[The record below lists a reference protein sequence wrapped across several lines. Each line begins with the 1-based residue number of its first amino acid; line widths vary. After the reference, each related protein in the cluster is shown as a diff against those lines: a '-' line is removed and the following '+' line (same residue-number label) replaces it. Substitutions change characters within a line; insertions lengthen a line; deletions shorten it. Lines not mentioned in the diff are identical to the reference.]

1 MTYLEFHALHFGCIE
16 GYSRVIERLVGYGA
30 DVMALDVKK
39 LTPLHFVMVTKD
51 KMKPLS
57 EWTPHLNQVRYIYI
71 AHQGELWTCCIIQ
84 FHEEYVSG
92 ADNRIQ
98 SVPVYIT
105 VACFLVSEGA
115 SLEAKSDDG
124 ATPLTLC
131 PPEYHSLLQ
140 LFARPE
146 R

>member
-1 MTYLEFHALHFGCIE
+1 MMHTTPLCVAATENS
-16 GYSRVIERLVGYGA
+16 SRCVEALVGYGA
-30 DVMALDVKK
+30 DVTLANSNGH
-39 LTPLHFVMVTKD
+39 TPLHHVLNSMEIKT
-51 KMKPLS
+51 LS
-57 EWTPHLNQVRYIYI
+57 EWTLHLNKVISHTNVLVHY
-71 AHQGELWTCCIIQ
+71 WNSSMQ
-84 FHEEYVSG
+84 FHECVSS

-115 SLEAKSDDG
+115 SLEAKSQEG
-124 ATPLTLC
+124 ATPLDLC

-140 LFARPE
+140 LFTTPE

>member
-1 MTYLEFHALHFGCIE
+1 M
-16 GYSRVIERLVGYGA
+16 
-30 DVMALDVKK
+30 
-39 LTPLHFVMVTKD
+39 
-51 KMKPLS
+51 
-57 EWTPHLNQVRYIYI
+57 
-71 AHQGELWTCCIIQ
+71 
-84 FHEEYVSG
+84 SG

-115 SLEAKSDDG
+115 SLEVKSDDG